1 MKRTSYFVAPLLML
15 ALASS
20 MIGCGGKD
28 NAADKSAAEP
38 KKEVKAS
45 EKNADAKLDTTAAP
59 LHGQINARYLDEERL
74 MSEYSLAKDFQESI
88 TRLQSKLMS
97 AQESRA
103 REIQQLGV
111 QIETKMK
118 NNKYTSEAEYNADMA
133 AFNKKQQDAQNYL
146 ANLQRTTEAEVA
158 QLQSQ
163 LQDSIRGYVKEFS
176 IEHGYDAVLLGSA
189 SVYFNP
195 AFDVTDEIVKG
206 LNARYNK
213 VEK

>member
-1 MKRTSYFVAPLLML
+1 MKRNSYFVAPLLML
-15 ALASS
+15 AMAAS
-20 MIGCGGKD
+20 MIACGGKD
-28 NAADKSAAEP
+28 SAEKPAAEP
-38 KKEVKAS
+38 KKEAAAPAK
-45 EKNADAKLDTTAAP
+45 KTDAKLDTTAAP
-59 LHGQINARYLDEERL
+59 VPGQINVRYLDEERL
-74 MSEYSLAKDFQESI
+74 LTEYSLAKDFQESI

-97 AQESRA
+97 AQESRGK
-103 REIQQLGV
+103 EIQQLGI
-111 QIETKMK
+111 QIESKMK
-118 NNKYTSEAEYNADMA
+118 NNKYTSESEYNADMA

-158 QLQSQ
+158 QLQAQ

-176 IEHGYDAVLLGSA
+176 IDHGYDAILMGSA
-189 SVYFNP
+189 AVYFNP